1 MKRKPDGEVERITKG
16 RALGP
21 EFCLGE
27 KDLAMMEYEEAPNP
41 HFRRAGAP
49 MRLYALEDVLARS
62 HAKHGGPAGVEAAAA
77 KRAATAAKRAA
88 TKQEKCDNRRA
99 QLMAALG
106 EFRLELRSDSAL
118 CDSFIRTGHMEI
130 DQVVR
135 RMCEMRF
142 LHEYTPYRNVLYS
155 IRDDWRYMG
164 ERWDADETAEE
175 AEAQALREVHGWPAR
190 WPWLSGTWSR
200 QTHKTFSKRL
210 FRDPVR
216 ELLLCLQHTP
226 LGAVDPATRSGVA
239 EHIVMTF
246 AKIF

>member
-1 MKRKPDGEVERITKG
+1 MKRTREIERITKG

-27 KDLAMMEYEEAPNP
+27 KDLVMLEYEEAANP
-41 HFRRAGAP
+41 HFRAGAP
-49 MRLYALEDVLARS
+49 MKLYALEDVLARS
-62 HAKHGGPAGVEAAAA
+62 HAKHGGAAGVEAAAA

-88 TKQEKCDNRRA
+88 TKQEKFDDRRA
-99 QLMAALG
+99 QLVAALG

-118 CDSFIRTGHMEI
+118 CDLFIRRGGLEL

-155 IRDDWRYMG
+155 IRDEWREMG
-164 ERWDADETAEE
+164 ERWDADETAAE
-175 AEAQALREVHGWPAR
+175 AEAQAVREVGGWPAR
-190 WPWLSGTWSR
+190 WPWLPGAWSR

-210 FRDPVR
+210 FRDPVKA
-216 ELLLCLQHTP
+216 LLLCLQQTS
-226 LGAVDPATRSGVA
+226 LGAVDPATRAGIA
-239 EHIVMTF
+239 ERIVMSF
-246 AKIF
+246 AKTF